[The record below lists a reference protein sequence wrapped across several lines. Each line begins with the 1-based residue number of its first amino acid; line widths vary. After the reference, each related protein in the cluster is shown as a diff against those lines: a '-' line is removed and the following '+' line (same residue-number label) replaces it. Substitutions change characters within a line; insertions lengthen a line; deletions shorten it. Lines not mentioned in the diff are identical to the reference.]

1 MSESKQ
7 SEAFDEEIIVLT
19 DADGVAHRVV
29 PVLTAQGGDAYYFY
43 FYEADDT
50 SEEGPELGI
59 LKLRSAPDI
68 GNEEYVPL
76 SDDEWDEAV
85 AIYDEVMSRPAD

>member
-50 SEEGPELGI
+50 GEEGPELCS
-59 LKLRSAPDI
+59 LKLRKACIRREPSC
-68 GNEEYVPL
+68 
-76 SDDEWDEAV
+76 
-85 AIYDEVMSRPAD
+85 RPRRNWRCALASIATPCAMPSSVS